1 MEFSHRPVLLD
12 ECINA
17 LAIRADGVYVDGTA
31 GGGGHSQEIAKRL
44 TTGRLVAIDQ
54 DPDAILAAGARLS
67 PYPQATLVRSN
78 FSRMAQVLGELGIS
92 KVDGVLLDIGVSS
105 HQLDTPE
112 RGFSYHADAP
122 LDMRMSQ
129 EGPSAKDLVN
139 GLPERELSRILF
151 EYGEERYA
159 RGIARAIVRRRE
171 QGPIETTGE
180 LVDAIKSG
188 MPAAAKREQG
198 HPARRTFQAL
208 RIEVNG
214 ELDRLRE
221 GLAAAFSSL
230 KAGGRLAVIT
240 FHSLEDRIVKHQY
253 TAWCKGCT
261 CPPDFPVCV
270 CGKTPQGKLYTRKP
284 IEAGKEEL
292 EENPR
297 SRSAKLRVIEKIKEE

>member
-12 ECINA
+12 ECIDA
-17 LAIRADGVYVDGTA
+17 LAIREDGVYVDGTA
-31 GGGGHSQEIAKRL
+31 GGGGHSQEIVRRL
-44 TTGRLVAIDQ
+44 TTGRLIAIDQ

-78 FSRMAQVLGELGIS
+78 FSRMAQVLEELDIC

-139 GLPERELSRILF
+139 GLPERELLRILF

-171 QGPIETTGE
+171 ERPIETTGE

-214 ELDRLRE
+214 ELDRLKE

-230 KAGGRLAVIT
+230 KVGGRLAVIT
-240 FHSLEDRIVKHQY
+240 FHSLEDRIVKRQY
-253 TAWCKGCT
+253 AAWCKGCT

-270 CGKTPQGKLYTRKP
+270 CGKTPQGKLHTRKP
-284 IEAGKEEL
+284 IEAGEQEL
-292 EENPR
+292 KENPR
-297 SRSAKLRVIEKIKEE
+297 SRSAKLRVIEKIKDE